1 MSIIQLK
8 EANCKNCYKCIR
20 HCPVKSIT
28 FHDDQARILEDEC
41 VLCGTCTLVCPQNAK
56 QIQSDLQKVHAMI
69 DRGEKVYASLAP
81 SFVAAFPEGTFASV
95 VGALKR
101 LGFAGVEETAIG
113 ATKVSESYCELL
125 EQRALDNLITTCCP
139 TVVLLVEKYYPD
151 LLPQLAAVP
160 SPAVAHARLL
170 RKAHGAEAK
179 VCFIGPCISKK
190 QEAAE
195 SGEIDAV
202 LMFNEV
208 RDWLRREG
216 IPLDGPEDLQARE
229 MHGTLSRVYPVPGG
243 ILKTIPLEKR
253 LHYKAVAV
261 DGLDRCIQTLK
272 DIQENHITG
281 YVLEM
286 SSCVDS
292 CVGGPGLH
300 DITHPFLLSKDRVY
314 SFSRRKP
321 VGVQPESET
330 VEADMGAAYTAKP
343 KTRPN
348 PSAEEIWTILRS
360 IGKST
365 KEDLLNCGA
374 CGYNTC
380 WDKAMAVYEG
390 KANLK
395 MCLPYMRQRAESM
408 SNTILDN
415 TPNGLLL
422 LDSKLRLLKSN
433 RAADQML
440 NLDNSCIGMDI
451 DNFLVMDELKQICV
465 DGKDVMNVRRKT
477 AIYDVLV
484 EQSIVAIPNNE
495 YLIVLKDISAEEES
509 MREMDKMRRETIET
523 AQQVID
529 KQMRVAQEIASLL
542 GETTGETK
550 AALLKLK
557 DSMRDSMD
565 RGGNA

>member
-81 SFVAAFPEGTFASV
+81 SFVAAFPDSTFAAVS
-95 VGALKR
+95 ASLKK

-113 ATKVSESYCELL
+113 ATRVSEAYCNIL
-125 EQRALDNLITTCCP
+125 ERQEVENLITTCCP
-139 TVVLLVEKYYPD
+139 TVVLLIEKYFPD
-151 LLPQLAAVP
+151 LLPQLAKVP
-160 SPAVAHARLL
+160 SPAVAHAKLL
-170 RKAHGAEAK
+170 RAAYGEDIK

-190 QEAAE
+190 QEALA
-195 SGEIDAV
+195 SGQMDAV

-208 RDWLRREG
+208 RDWFRREG
-216 IPLDGPEDLQARE
+216 ITLSEMQDDHALE
-229 MHGTLSRVYPVPGG
+229 MHTTLSRVYPVPGG

-253 LHYKAVAV
+253 VHYKAVAV
-261 DGLDRCIQTLK
+261 DGMDRCIQMLK
-272 DIQENHITG
+272 DIREHHITG

-286 SSCVDS
+286 SACVDS

-300 DITHPFLLSKDRVY
+300 DITHPFLLSKDLVY
-314 SFSRRKP
+314 GFSRQKVEGEAPLTEQLQVDMRASYTDQS
-321 VGVQPESET
+321 GVH
-330 VEADMGAAYTAKP
+330 K
-343 KTRPN
+343 RPN
-348 PSAEEIWTILRS
+348 PSAEEIWQILRS
-360 IGKST
+360 IGKYT
-365 KEDLLNCGA
+365 QDDLLNCGA
-374 CGYNTC
+374 CGYDTC
-380 WDKAMAVYEG
+380 WDKALAVYEG

-422 LDSKLRLLKSN
+422 LDENFGIMKFN
-433 RAADQML
+433 RAAAEML
-440 NLDNSCIGMDI
+440 NLDNSCLGMDVST
-451 DNFLVMDELKQICV
+451 FLVMDELGKIRQ
-465 DGKDVMNVRRKT
+465 DGKNVMNVRCKT
-477 AIYDVLV
+477 AIYDVMV
-484 EQSIVAIPNNE
+484 EQSIVHVPDEE
-495 YLIVLKDISAEEES
+495 YLVLLKDITAEEEKIE
-509 MREMDKMRRETIET
+509 EMKKMRQETIDT

-557 DSMRDSMD
+557 NSMN
-565 RGGNA
+565 RGGRG

>member
-41 VLCGTCTLVCPQNAK
+41 VLCGTCTMVCPQNAK

-69 DRGEKVYASLAP
+69 DRGEKVYVSLAP

-95 VGALKR
+95 AGALKR

-113 ATKVSESYCELL
+113 ATKVSESYCDIL
-125 EQRALDNLITTCCP
+125 ERQAVDNLITTCCP
-139 TVVLLVEKYYPD
+139 TIVLLVEKYFPD

-170 RKAHGAEAK
+170 RKAHGEEAK

-190 QEAAE
+190 HEAAE
-195 SGEIDAV
+195 SGQIDAV
-202 LMFNEV
+202 LMFGEV
-208 RDWLRREG
+208 REWLRREG
-216 IPLDGPEDLQARE
+216 IPVDGPEDEDARE
-229 MHGTLSRVYPVPGG
+229 MHATLSRVYPVPGG

-261 DGLDRCIQTLK
+261 DGLDRCIQTLR
-272 DIQENHITG
+272 DVRENKITG

-292 CVGGPGLH
+292 CVNGPGMH
-300 DITHPFLLSKDRVY
+300 DIAHPFLLSKDRVY
-314 SFSRRKP
+314 TFSRRQ
-321 VGVQPESET
+321 VEGDMPESER
-330 VEADMGAAYTAKP
+330 VSVDMGTSYAAKP
-343 KTRPN
+343 VAPAKPTD
-348 PSAEEIWTILRS
+348 AEIWDILKS
-360 IGKST
+360 IGKNT
-365 KEDLLNCGA
+365 AADLLNCGA

-380 WDKAMAVYEG
+380 WEKAIAVYQG

-422 LDSKLRLLKSN
+422 LDENFGIMKFN
-433 RAADQML
+433 RAAAQML
-440 NLDNSCIGMDI
+440 NLDNTCLGMNI
-451 DNFLVMDELKQICV
+451 EAFIVMDELGQIRHT
-465 DGKDVMNVRRKT
+465 GKDVMNVRRKT
-477 AIYDVLV
+477 AIYDVMV
-484 EQSIVAIPNNE
+484 EQSIVSIPDNE
-495 YLIVLKDISAEEES
+495 YLVLLKDISVEEES
-509 MREMDKMRRETIET
+509 MREMDKMRRETIDT

-557 DSMRDSMD
+557 ASMD
-565 RGGNA
+565 RGGDA

>member
-28 FHDDQARILEDEC
+28 FHDDQAHILEDEC
-41 VLCGTCTLVCPQNAK
+41 VLCGTCTMVCPQNAK

-69 DRGEKVYASLAP
+69 DRGEKVYVSLAP

-95 VGALKR
+95 AGALRR

-113 ATKVSESYCELL
+113 ATKVSESYGDLL
-125 EQRALDNLITTCCP
+125 ERQAVDNLITTCCP
-139 TVVLLVEKYYPD
+139 TIVMLVEKYFPD

-160 SPAVAHARLL
+160 SPAVAHAKML
-170 RKAHGAEAK
+170 RKAHGEDAK

-190 QEAAE
+190 HEAAE
-195 SGEIDAV
+195 SGAIDAV
-202 LMFNEV
+202 LMFSEV
-208 RDWLRREG
+208 REWLRREG
-216 IPLDGPEDLQARE
+216 VAADGPEDPEARE
-229 MHGTLSRVYPVPGG
+229 MHATLSRVYPVPGG

-253 LHYKAVAV
+253 AHYKSVAV

-272 DIQENHITG
+272 DIRENKITG

-286 SSCVDS
+286 SSCADS
-292 CVGGPGLH
+292 CVNGPGMH
-300 DITHPFLLSKDRVY
+300 DMPHPFLLSKDKVY
-314 SFSRRKP
+314 DFSRRRPEGEMPASEQVSVAMDARYQARAKEKP
-321 VGVQPESET
+321 APT
-330 VEADMGAAYTAKP
+330 T
-343 KTRPN
+343 
-348 PSAEEIWTILRS
+348 EEIWAILKS
-360 IGKST
+360 IGKNT
-365 KEDLLNCGA
+365 AADLLNCGA
-374 CGYNTC
+374 CGYDTC
-380 WDKAMAVYEG
+380 WEKAVAVYEG

-422 LDSKLRLLKSN
+422 LDEDFRILKFN
-433 RAADQML
+433 RAAAQML
-440 NLDNSCIGMDI
+440 SLDNSCNGMDI
-451 DNFLVMDELKQICV
+451 EAFLVMDELGQIRV

-477 AIYDVLV
+477 AIYDVMV
-484 EQSIVAIPNNE
+484 EQSIVAIPDNE
-495 YLIVLKDISAEEES
+495 YLVLLKDISAEEES
-509 MREMDKMRRETIET
+509 MREMSKMRRETIET

-557 DSMRDSMD
+557 ASMD
-565 RGGNA
+565 RGGDA